1 MTGNSVNW
9 ADEPSSDL
17 APPDLGPL
25 RAMAERGELAEAVS
39 VLAGADG
46 YRLPGD
52 RPPAPLARDL
62 ARSLTEAGFT
72 LHHCMRHDPLYRLGG
87 VCLLPVT
94 ARHDDG
100 NCCGVVV
107 SWTTH
112 DLLSRDWARY
122 GTHRAVQEVM
132 NRALADVLHVLGYEI
147 RPFGSGGTWLVTGR
161 CSPDEQTGP
170 R

>member
-1 MTGNSVNW
+1 MTSNSVNW

-25 RAMAERGELAEAVS
+25 RAMAERAELAEAVS
-39 VLAGADG
+39 MLAGADG

-100 NCCGVVV
+100 NCAE
-107 SWTTH
+107 SWCPGP
-112 DLLSRDWARY
+112 RMIFCCA
-122 GTHRAVQEVM
+122 
-132 NRALADVLHVLGYEI
+132 
-147 RPFGSGGTWLVTGR
+147 
-161 CSPDEQTGP
+161 TGP
-170 R
+170 AMAPTVPFKR